1 MCRTIT
7 MQLLKEIHEAS
18 IYSLIADEATDITN
32 KEQLCISIR
41 WVDPFCVIHEDALEL
56 TALTKTDSETIAN
69 AIKDFLLRYQLPISK
84 CRGQAY
90 DGASNMSGIIKGVAT
105 RIQNEE
111 ASAVYVHCLAHSLN
125 LCLQTLAKC
134 VTPIKEA
141 LDITMELGKF
151 IDLSPKRSQ
160 LMSTL
165 KAQLSPECQ
174 TPSIK
179 MLCPTRW
186 TVRTK
191 ALEAIIKSYKILIPA
206 LIEIQS
212 SGKDEYALKAG
223 GFVQSLDKYSTYYG
237 LKLSHLIFSATSS
250 SLQYKDT
257 SVQEAVAGANLAV
270 SFLERQRSDKAF
282 NDFYE
287 QCLLET
293 KDLTAEPVLPRYR
306 RIPRRADDGSQQHK
320 YSDAKSMH
328 RQQYF
333 EAFDTVKGE
342 IINRFQQ
349 KRGMPV
355 FFFFFFFFFELLFK
369 QVGCSAIAVFQ
380 QRPVNKTKYNTR
392 HKQLIQT
399 NTEQQNQSRNIII

>member
-1 MCRTIT
+1 MCHQKGYLLDNYLYEAFVKNGFNNWKRLVSVSPNMKSPTAIVSLFIKIHQMKASAGIGAQLDQQIKENQQLHRKLLLKQLSSLRYLARQGLAVRGHEQIEGNLIQLLLLRSEDCSELKQWIKEKHYLSSEILNEMLSLMCRTIT

-69 AIKDFLLRYQLPISK
+69 AIKKFLLQYQLPISK
-84 CRGQAY
+84 CRCQAY

-191 ALEAIIKSYKILIPA
+191 ALEAIIKSYKI
-206 LIEIQS
+206 S
-212 SGKDEYALKAG
+212 
-223 GFVQSLDKYSTYYG
+223 
-237 LKLSHLIFSATSS
+237 
-250 SLQYKDT
+250 
-257 SVQEAVAGANLAV
+257 
-270 SFLERQRSDKAF
+270 
-282 NDFYE
+282 
-287 QCLLET
+287 
-293 KDLTAEPVLPRYR
+293 
-306 RIPRRADDGSQQHK
+306 
-320 YSDAKSMH
+320 
-328 RQQYF
+328 
-333 EAFDTVKGE
+333 
-342 IINRFQQ
+342 IN
-349 KRGMPV
+349 
-355 FFFFFFFFFELLFK
+355 
-369 QVGCSAIAVFQ
+369 
-380 QRPVNKTKYNTR
+380 
-392 HKQLIQT
+392 
-399 NTEQQNQSRNIII
+399 